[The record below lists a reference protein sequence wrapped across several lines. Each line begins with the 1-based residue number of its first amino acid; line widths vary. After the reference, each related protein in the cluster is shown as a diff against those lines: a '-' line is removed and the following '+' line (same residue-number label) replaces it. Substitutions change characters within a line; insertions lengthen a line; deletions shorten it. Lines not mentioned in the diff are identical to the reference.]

1 MSYLSGK
8 RALITGSSQGI
19 GLAIAQALYAQGCTI
34 VINGR
39 SAASLAHAL
48 DTMPEAIAVVG
59 DVTVP
64 TEAVRIIAEV
74 SSRLGDL
81 DILICNVGSGK
92 SVAPGKET
100 APEWQRVFSVNLWST
115 TNMVEAA
122 TESLSRRAG
131 SIVCISSIC
140 GMEVIPGAP
149 VTYSVAKSALNSYV
163 KGSSRPLAKRNIR
176 INAVAPGNV
185 LFPGST
191 WEEKL
196 NADSG
201 AVQSML
207 DAQVAQ
213 GRLGAVEDIANAVAY
228 LVSDKACFMTG
239 TIMTVDGGQVR
250 S

>member
-1 MSYLSGK
+1 MGK
-8 RALITGSSQGI
+8 RALVTGSSHGI
-19 GLAIAQALYAQGCTI
+19 GLGIAQLLCANGCT
-34 VINGR
+34 VVLNGR
-39 SAASLAHAL
+39 SQDRLDEAL
-48 DTMPEAIAVVG
+48 GTIPNALAVVG
-59 DVTVP
+59 DVTVQA
-64 TEAVRIIAEV
+64 EAQRIIAEV
-74 SSRLGDL
+74 LSKCGGL
-81 DILICNVGSGK
+81 DILVCNVGSGK
-92 SVAPGKET
+92 SVAPGEET
-100 APEWQRVFSVNLWST
+100 AAEWQRVFAINLWSA

-122 TESLSRRAG
+122 TEPLSRCAG
-131 SIVCISSIC
+131 TIVCVSSIC

-196 NADSG
+196 QADSE

-207 DAQVAQ
+207 DAQVSQ
-213 GRLGAVEDIANAVAY
+213 GRLGTAEDIANAVVY
-228 LVSDKACFMTG
+228 LVSDKASFVTG
-239 TIMTVDGGQVR
+239 TILTVDGGQLR